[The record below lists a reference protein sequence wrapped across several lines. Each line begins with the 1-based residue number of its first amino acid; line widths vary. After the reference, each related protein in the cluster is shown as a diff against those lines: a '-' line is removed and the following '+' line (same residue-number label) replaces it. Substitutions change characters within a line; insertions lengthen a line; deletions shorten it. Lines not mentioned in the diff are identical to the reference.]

1 MAEHE
6 LALAING
13 RERLLHNRLVAF
25 PGLAGIPA
33 QQIRDSQSETASAA
47 DRSVTLGPVAVVGLG
62 YVGLPTALALY
73 TRCDRVIGVDVSP
86 ARLRAIHTGD
96 VDLPDTDRRCLT
108 DAIETGRFQLTAD
121 SAAIAEADAVIIC
134 VPTPVDEQHVPDL
147 AALRAA
153 CATVVERARP
163 GQTIVLTSTTFA
175 GTTRDMLVEPL
186 RRRGLV
192 AGSDIHVAFS
202 PERIDPGNPDHL
214 QRHTPRVVGGATA
227 GCAQRAASVIG
238 ELTETVY
245 LVSSPEAAEL
255 TKLYENVFRAVTLAL
270 ANEFADICGYLDLD
284 PIEVTLAAGTKPYG
298 FLGAF
303 PGPGVGGHCIPCDP
317 HYLLWQMRQIGK
329 GAPLIEQTMRAIADR
344 PGRVVERAV
353 DMLAEAG
360 LAAPGARVMVV
371 GVSYKPGVRDLRE
384 SSALA
389 VIDGLDQV
397 GAKVAYH
404 DPLVRSLSTRGGVVL
419 DSDPA
424 PDPADWDLVV
434 LHTVHPGADYSWVR
448 DCPRVLDATYQFD
461 QAPHR
466 QIL

>member
-1 MAEHE
+1 
-6 LALAING
+6 
-13 RERLLHNRLVAF
+13 
-25 PGLAGIPA
+25 
-33 QQIRDSQSETASAA
+33 
-47 DRSVTLGPVAVVGLG
+47 LGPVAVVGLG
-62 YVGLPTALALY
+62 YVGLPTALALH
-73 TRCDRVIGVDVSP
+73 TRCARVIGVDVSP
-86 ARLRAIHTGD
+86 ARLRAIDSGD
-96 VDLPDTDRRCLT
+96 VDLPEVDRRCLT
-108 DAIETGRFQLTAD
+108 DAISAGRFQLTED
-121 SAAIAEADAVIIC
+121 SAAIADADAVIIC

-153 CATVVERARP
+153 CGTVVERARP
-163 GQTIVLTSTTFA
+163 GQTIVLTSTTFV

-186 RRRGLV
+186 ARRGLF
-192 AGSDIHVAFS
+192 AGANINVAFS
-202 PERIDPGNPDHL
+202 PERIDPGNPDHV

-227 GCAQRAASVIG
+227 ACAQRAASVIG

-245 LVSSPEAAEL
+245 LVSSPEAAEM

-270 ANEFADICGYLDLD
+270 ANEFADICGCLELD
-284 PIEVTLAAGTKPYG
+284 PIEVTLAASTKPYG

-317 HYLLWQMRQIGK
+317 HYLLWQMRQAGK
-329 GAPLIEQTMRAIADR
+329 GTPLIEQTMRSIADR

-353 DMLAEAG
+353 EMLAEAG
-360 LAAPGARVMVV
+360 LAVDGARVMVV

-389 VIDGLDQV
+389 VIDGLDQL

-404 DPLVRSLSTRGGVVL
+404 DPLVRSLCTSGGVAL

-424 PDPADWDLVV
+424 PDPADWDLAVI
-434 LHTVHPGADYSWVR
+434 HTVQPGVDYSWVR
-448 DCPRVLDATYQFD
+448 QCSRVLDATYQFE